1 MTVDAGRPHRLSV
14 WIKVAE
20 GEAQVR
26 IIRGAEGEPTVVS
39 SASQWKQVAIDFKPI
54 AAQVDFRIEGALNQ
68 KRSVF
73 YVDDASMVELP
84 VFSD

>member
-1 MTVDAGRPHRLSV
+1 MTVDVGRPHRLSV

-26 IIRGAEGEPTVVS
+26 IIRGVEGEPTVVS
-39 SASQWKQVAIDFKPI
+39 SASQWKQVAIDIKPT
-54 AAQVDFRIEGALNQ
+54 ATRVDFRIEGAPKQ

-84 VFSD
+84 ISSD